1 MDKTPDHTSRDH
13 AEFSPS
19 SLKYVADCSGY
30 NGREGTSAAA
40 EKGTRI
46 HEALEV
52 RDPSALH
59 DEEEQEIYE
68 QIVRDEDD
76 FLQTVIGDEE
86 RTEYNEVAVDV
97 ELEGTSTWGTCD
109 RLTIYG
115 NKAVMGDYKT
125 GLSIIDHPNKN
136 WQAKAY
142 TVGAFQRFPD
152 VQTITFVFYI
162 PVRNEVLHG
171 EFKRKD
177 LPDLIK
183 ELTYVIKSGELTR
196 PQWEGGT
203 PELSSLS
210 PNINCRFCAYEDR
223 CPALG
228 AIAIEVANRVAE
240 NTLPDTDITDPD
252 DPETLEQLWAISKIV
267 TNWATRIKAKAIA
280 MAREGTE
287 FPSLRLRSMGAT
299 RKCNNNVKLMEV
311 AESFDMPHEELVRLA
326 NFPLKKIAEAV
337 GRAAPDGEKGQAARD
352 FMDAVEE
359 ASIIDKSETRYTLS

>member
-1 MDKTPDHTSRDH
+1 MDNTPDHTSRDH

-19 SLKYVADCSGY
+19 SLKYVAACSGY
-30 NGREGTSAAA
+30 NGRSGTSAAA

-52 RDPSALH
+52 RDPAALH
-59 DEEEQEIYE
+59 DEEEVDIYE

-76 FLQTVIGDEE
+76 FLQTVIGDAE
-86 RTEYNEVAVDV
+86 RTEYNEVVVDV
-97 ELEGTSTWGTCD
+97 ALDGTSTWGTCD
-109 RLTIYG
+109 RLTVYG

-125 GLSIIDHPNKN
+125 GISVIDPPTEN

-142 TVGAFQRFPD
+142 TAGAFQKFPELE
-152 VQTITFVFYI
+152 VITFVFYI

-171 EFKRKD
+171 EFKRED
-177 LPDLIK
+177 LPGLIK
-183 ELTYVIKSGELTR
+183 EQSYVIKSGELIR
-196 PQWEGGT
+196 PQWDEGT
-203 PELSSLS
+203 PELSKLS

-252 DPETLEQLWAISKIV
+252 NPETLEQLWAIAKIV

-299 RKCNNNVKLMEV
+299 RKCNDNVKL
-311 AESFDMPHEELVRLA
+311 AEIASTFDLSHEELVRLG
-326 NFPLKKIAEAV
+326 NFPLKKISEAV
-337 GRAAPDGEKGQAARD
+337 GRSAPEGEKGQAAKD
-352 FMDAVEE
+352 FMDAIEE